1 MCVAAIAWVAH
12 PRWHLVCVGN
22 RDEFHARPAAPLAR
36 WNNGI
41 IAGRDLTGGGTW
53 LGVHEAGRFTLVT
66 NFRQLEGPQ
75 PNRPSRGQMVVDLL
89 EGRTPEHLAR
99 MNSFN
104 VIHAEGG
111 EAGYLTNVPDVRWVP
126 LTPGIH
132 GLSNGGFH
140 DRWPKTRQLETALSN
155 WLEQGSDDLMP
166 LLDAARAETPDPA
179 LARPSEGPEP
189 RFAPVFIRNPEYGTR
204 CSTVIAID
212 RQGVGVVVERSFD
225 SDGQTAGQTCLAF
238 TWPLSHLAD
247 RSTRPKASPRTP

>member
-1 MCVAAIAWVAH
+1 MCVAALAWTAH
-12 PRWHLVCVGN
+12 PRWRLVCIGN
-22 RDEFHARPAAPLAR
+22 RDEFHSRPAAALAP
-36 WNNGI
+36 WENGV

-66 NFRQLEGPQ
+66 NFRQPEGPQ
-75 PNRPSRGQMVVDLL
+75 PNRPSRGKLVVDLL
-89 EGRTPEHLAR
+89 EGRTPEHVAA

-104 VIHAEGG
+104 VIHVEGA

-126 LTPGIH
+126 LMPGIH

-140 DRWPKTRQLETALSN
+140 DRWPKTRQLEGALAE
-155 WLEQGSDDLMP
+155 WLAQDSGDLGQ
-166 LLDAARAETPDPA
+166 LLDTLRAETPNPA

-212 RQGVGVVVERSFD
+212 REGSGTIIERSFGA
-225 SDGQTAGQTCLAF
+225 DGVKMGQRQVDF
-238 TWPLSHLAD
+238 RWPS
-247 RSTRPKASPRTP
+247 STQD

>member
-1 MCVAAIAWVAH
+1 MCVAAVAWNTH

-22 RDEFHARPAAPLAR
+22 RDEFHDRPAAPLAR
-36 WNNGI
+36 WHNGI

-53 LGVHEAGRFTLVT
+53 LGVHEAGRFALVT
-66 NFRQLEGPQ
+66 NFRQPEGPQ

-89 EGRTPEHLAR
+89 EGRTPDHLAQ

-104 VIHAEGG
+104 VIHADGD

-126 LTPGIH
+126 LMPGIH

-140 DRWPKTRQLETALSN
+140 DRWPKTQQLEAALAD
-155 WLEQGSDDLMP
+155 WLTQGADDLAP
-166 LLDAARAETPDPA
+166 LLDAARAKTPDPA

-189 RFAPVFIRNPEYGTR
+189 RFAPVFIRDAQYGTR

-212 RQGVGVVVERSFD
+212 RKGAGTIVERRFD
-225 SDGQTAGQTCLAF
+225 PAGNATGETRFTF
-238 TWPLSHLAD
+238 TWPL
-247 RSTRPKASPRTP
+247 

>member
-1 MCVAAIAWVAH
+1 MCVAAVAWAAH
-12 PRWHLVCVGN
+12 PRWQLVCIGN

-36 WNNGI
+36 WDGGL

-66 NFRQLEGPQ
+66 NFRQPEGPQ

-89 EGRTPEHLAR
+89 EGRTPEHLAQ

-104 VIHAEGG
+104 VIHAEGN
-111 EAGYLTNVPDVRWVP
+111 EAGYLTNVPEVRWVP

-140 DRWPKTRQLETALSN
+140 DRWPKTRQLEGALAG
-155 WLEQGSDDLMP
+155 WLENGSNDATI
-166 LLDAARAETPDPA
+166 LLDALRAETPDPA

-189 RFAPVFIRNPEYGTR
+189 RFAPVFIRDPEYGTR
-204 CSTVIAID
+204 CSSVIAVDRAGAGLFIERRFDETGTTVGEARID
-212 RQGVGVVVERSFD
+212 F
-225 SDGQTAGQTCLAF
+225 A
-238 TWPLSHLAD
+238 WH
-247 RSTRPKASPRTP
+247 